1 MSSPPTVLV
10 PAYCPGPAL
19 LQTLADLRSARPD
32 WALVVVDDGSG
43 AASAELFARAR
54 SVGAEV
60 VTLAT
65 NRGKGAALKAGFAH
79 VAASHPGSPVV
90 CADADGQHALDD
102 IVAIGERLLVAP
114 DLRRL
119 VLGVR
124 TFDGHVPLRSRIGN
138 TVTRW
143 LFTAATRSRLSD
155 TQTGLRGIPA
165 DLLAWACAVPG
176 ERYEYELQVL
186 LRAGRAGITLDPVP
200 IATIYLD
207 DNASS
212 HFRPVADSL
221 RVYAPLLLFVASSLA
236 AFVIDTVMVLLLTST
251 TGDLLLSV
259 VGARLTSAGVN
270 FVVNRR
276 LVFDSDHRV
285 RTAGAA
291 RRYALL
297 ATALLA
303 LNVLVLSALAGL
315 GLALLPAKVLTEL
328 ALVSTSFAA
337 QRSFVFSTREQL
349 TGSFTGGAQGQ
360 PTSPTGGPSTID
372 LTRR

>member
-1 MSSPPTVLV
+1 MTAPAPTVLV
-10 PAYCPGPAL
+10 PAYRPGPAL

-32 WALVVVDDGSG
+32 WGLVVVDDGSG
-43 AASAELFARAR
+43 PAYAALVDAARAT
-54 SVGAEV
+54 GAEIL
-60 VTLAT
+60 TLPV

-79 VAASHPGSPVV
+79 VAATRPGAPVV
-90 CADADGQHALDD
+90 CADADGQHAVGD
-102 IVAIGERLLVAP
+102 IVAIGERLLAAP

-119 VLGVR
+119 VLGTR
-124 TFDGHVPLRSRIGN
+124 TFDARVPLRSRIGN

-143 LFTAATRSRLSD
+143 LFTAATRSRVTD

-165 DLLAWACAVPG
+165 DLLGWACSVPG

-186 LRAGRAGITLDPVP
+186 LRAGRAGIALDPVP

-212 HFRPVADSL
+212 HFRPVTDSL
-221 RVYAPLLLFVASSLA
+221 RVYVPLLAFLASSLA
-236 AFVIDTVMVLLLTST
+236 AFAIDTVALLLLTAA

-276 LVFDSDHRV
+276 LVFVSARRHRT
-285 RTAGAA
+285 RGAA

-297 ATALLA
+297 ATALLV
-303 LNVLVLSALAGL
+303 LNYLVLSGLTGL

-337 QRSFVFSTREQL
+337 QRRFVFRTSRRL
-349 TGSFTGGAQGQ
+349 TGGAQGQ
-360 PTSPTGGPSTID
+360 PTSATGAPATLDTSR
-372 LTRR
+372 TRT